1 MQKNDK
7 FYDSN
12 RFYHYIAS
20 ISYDG
25 IEYFGFQIQNKDK
38 TVQEEIEN
46 VLLKLNQKAIKSLDP
61 IEDKVKIKELTR
73 IYFAGR
79 TDSGVHAIENVI
91 SFSLSKEFETEKVI
105 TIFNN
110 NLPKNIRFYKCKR
123 TEKKINPRFSA
134 IERVYL
140 YVIYTGKMLTPFI
153 KNRAF
158 CFDGKLNIDSF
169 EQSLKI
175 FEGKHNFKLF
185 TTSLEK
191 RNPIREVY
199 ETKVFNF
206 NDFILVVIRGN
217 SFLHKQVRFMLGSAF
232 MCGLKKIELDTIAQ
246 MLDFEKIEKSH
257 LDNKNIIKTPS
268 IFVLPPEGLYLAKV
282 IFEGEKEFKFEDI
295 LSFYKVLFS

>member
-91 SFSLSKEFETEKVI
+91 SFSLSKEFKTEKVI

-217 SFLHKQVRFMLGSAF
+217 SFLHKQVRVMLGSAF

>member
-91 SFSLSKEFETEKVI
+91 SFSLSKEFKTEKVI